1 MYARLEYRSVFVG
14 YIFGLL
20 YIRVSGVEVRDGLG
34 FRVGLFGEVEEVED
48 GVYRRC

>member
-1 MYARLEYRSVFVG
+1 MEYRSVLVG

-20 YIRVSGVEVRDGLG
+20 YIRVSGDGVRDGLG
-34 FRVGLFGEVEEVED
+34 FREGLFGEVEEVED

>member
-1 MYARLEYRSVFVG
+1 MEYRSVLVG

-20 YIRVSGVEVRDGLG
+20 YIRVSGDGVRDGRE
-34 FRVGLFGEVEEVED
+34 FREFREGLFGEVEEVED

>member
-1 MYARLEYRSVFVG
+1 MYARLEYRSVLVG

-20 YIRVSGVEVRDGLG
+20 YIRVSGDGARDGRE
-34 FRVGLFGEVEEVED
+34 FREGLFGEVED